1 MNHSSILLRLI
12 LILIID
18 EKISDSS
25 WGIKFCV
32 FKTDKV

>member
-12 LILIID
+12 LIID
-18 EKISDSS
+18 ENISDSS

>member
-12 LILIID
+12 LIID
-18 EKISDSS
+18 ENISDS